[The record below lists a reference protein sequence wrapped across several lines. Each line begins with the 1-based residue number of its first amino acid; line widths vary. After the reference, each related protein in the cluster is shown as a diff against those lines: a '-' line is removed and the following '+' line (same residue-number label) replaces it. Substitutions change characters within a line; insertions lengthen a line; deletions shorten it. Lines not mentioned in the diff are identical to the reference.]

1 MSNHPYRHD
10 ETILLVDD
18 DPVALATLTK
28 ALEKVG
34 YNQLVTCRDER
45 ETTAILAD
53 RPVAVILLDLIM
65 PYISGEELLV
75 EIRGR
80 HPHIPVIMATSRD
93 DTATVVRCMRKG
105 AYDYITKPFDTE
117 LLVAGIERA
126 LQFSKLQQEN
136 TRFSRSLLQEGP
148 LDPEPFAQ
156 IVTHSPM
163 MRSLFKYCEAIA
175 PGAEPVLISGETGTG
190 KELMARAFHAA
201 SGRQGA
207 FVAVNVAG
215 VDDHIF
221 SDTLFGHTK
230 GAFTGADKAR
240 RGFVSKAAGGTLFLD
255 EIGELSEASQIK
267 LLRVLQ
273 EREYLPL
280 GSDQPLATDARIIVA
295 THKDIETLREAD
307 RFRADL
313 YYRLRTH
320 HMELPP
326 LHRRREDIEPL
337 LVHFLEQAAEAFGK
351 KRPAYPPELVT
362 LLGSH
367 AFPGNV
373 RELRAMV
380 FDAVGRHD
388 QKVLSTERFRQ
399 YIFPASA
406 DKPPRAGGGLADLF
420 APLPQLPTLKEVADL
435 LVDEALRRTSNNQ
448 KIAAGLLGITPPA
461 LSKRLKQ
468 RAQGHS

>member
-1 MSNHPYRHD
+1 MTDAHPRPND
-10 ETILLVDD
+10 AILLVDD
-18 DPVALATLTK
+18 DPVALTTLSK
-28 ALEKVG
+28 ALGKAG
-34 YNQLVTCRDER
+34 FNHLIACRDER
-45 ETTAILAD
+45 DAVAILGD
-53 RPVAVILLDLIM
+53 EPVALIMLDLIM
-65 PYISGEELLV
+65 PHIGGEDLLV
-75 EIRGR
+75 EIRSLY
-80 HPHIPVIMATSRD
+80 PHIPVIMATSRD

-105 AYDYITKPFDTE
+105 AYDYITKPFDTG

-126 LQFSKLQQEN
+126 LQFSELRREN
-136 TRFSRSLLQEGP
+136 TRFSQSLLQEGP
-148 LDPEPFAQ
+148 LNPEPFAQ
-156 IVTHSPM
+156 IVTRSSM

-175 PGAEPVLISGETGTG
+175 PGGEPVLISGETGTG

-201 SGRQGA
+201 SGRQGP

-215 VDDHIF
+215 VDDHVF

-240 RGFVSKAAGGTLFLD
+240 QGFIGKAAGGTLFLD

-280 GSDQPLATDARIIVA
+280 GSDQPMATDTRVIVA
-295 THKDIETLREAD
+295 THRRIDDLRESG

-326 LHRRREDIEPL
+326 LRRRREDIEAL

-351 KRPAYPPELVT
+351 KRPTHPPELVT
-362 LLGSH
+362 LLQNH

-388 QKVLSTERFRQ
+388 QKILSTERFRQ
-399 YIFPASA
+399 YIFPAN
-406 DKPPRAGGGLADLF
+406 GGKGPKAVQDLEHLF
-420 APLPQLPTLKEVADL
+420 TPLPQLPTLKEAADL
-435 LVDEALRRTSNNQ
+435 LVDEALRRTSHNQ

-468 RAQGHS
+468 RAQPPL